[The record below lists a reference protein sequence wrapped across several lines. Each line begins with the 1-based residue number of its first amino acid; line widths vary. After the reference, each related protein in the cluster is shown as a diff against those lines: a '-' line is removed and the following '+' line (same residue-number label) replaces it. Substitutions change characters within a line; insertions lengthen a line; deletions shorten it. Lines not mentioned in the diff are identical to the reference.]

1 LFYNKYLKPTIF
13 SKMNE
18 KKRKASKA
26 LSQSQ
31 SIKKKVRS
39 DSDDEDATRD
49 MVDPPSVPNV
59 EEVDVPKL
67 MYSKKDIETQPI
79 KGGILQEIGEKDE
92 NIVTIQKETTAE
104 ESLTEQTH
112 HIIVP
117 SYASWFNYNEI
128 HSIEKRGL
136 PEFFNGKNAS
146 KTDEIYFT
154 YRNFMI
160 DTYRLNPMEY
170 MTATGARRNLAGDVC
185 AIMRVHAFLE
195 QWGLINYQV
204 DPDAKPR
211 QMGPPPT
218 SHFHVLADTPTGLQ
232 PIATAKPANVNSSA
246 ANNLVDFDKEKTELK
261 TPVTNAP
268 LTNFGLNSDVYTAH
282 LKAQQPKGKTAAA
295 AAVAKPWTNKEI
307 LLLLESLEMYKDD
320 WNKVSEHVGSR
331 SQSECILQFLRLPI
345 LDPYVDGSAIEKN
358 GIDVGYSQQ
367 LPFSKQGN
375 PVMST
380 VAFLASV
387 VSPQVASAAAKAAID
402 EFTKLN
408 EKPPQHVVDAHIKA
422 VEEQAKLGNIDPS
435 YGIDKSNIAGCDKK
449 VEKESETPSKNE
461 NKTSDAQESEKMEV
475 DSATNTIEVKKDCSK
490 KVESEEN
497 SKDEEKNQEKKDAE
511 KELERDIP
519 KGTLKT
525 AAASALGAA
534 AVKAKYMAYI
544 EERRI
549 KSLVAQLVETQMKK
563 LEIKLRHFE
572 ELETIMERERDQ
584 LEIQRQQLVSD
595 RQKFMHEQI
604 QLQGLRMKS
613 SQPKVVTQVSTTNNG
628 PSAPSSSQFVAQQ
641 PLHSQAPE
649 QQQVKPTMQPEN
661 QQQLYQQQANHSQ
674 QPQEVQQANGSTAI
688 ASNPGQPLSQ
698 NYNQQPP
705 SGVEVVG
712 QPMHQ

>member
-1 LFYNKYLKPTIF
+1 
-13 SKMNE
+13 MNE

-31 SIKKKVRS
+31 SLKKKVRS
-39 DSDDEDATRD
+39 ESDDGDATRD
-49 MVDPPSVPNV
+49 LIDPPSVPNV

-67 MYSKKDIETQPI
+67 IYSKKDIETQPI

-92 NIVTIQKETTAE
+92 NVVTIQKETTAE

-117 SYASWFNYNEI
+117 SYASWFDYNEI

-146 KTDEIYFT
+146 KTEEIYFT

-185 AIMRVHAFLE
+185 AIIRVHAFLE

-232 PIATAKPANVNSSA
+232 PISAAKPANVNSSA
-246 ANNLVDFDKEKTELK
+246 ANNLVDLNKEKTELK

-345 LDPYVDGSAIEKN
+345 LDPYVDGSAIEKG
-358 GIDVGYSQQ
+358 GIDLGDSQQ

-408 EKPPQHVVDAHIKA
+408 EKPPQHVVDAHIMA
-422 VEEQAKLGNIDPS
+422 VEEQAKLGNIDPN
-435 YGIDKSNIAGCDKK
+435 YGIDKSGIAGCDKK
-449 VEKESETPSKNE
+449 VEKESETSSKNE
-461 NKTSDAQESEKMEV
+461 DKNSENQKQEKMEI
-475 DSATNTIEVKKDCSK
+475 DSTTTTNEDNKDCDENVKHEEKSK
-490 KVESEEN
+490 KEDKN
-497 SKDEEKNQEKKDAE
+497 NEEKNTEN
-511 KELERDIP
+511 ELEREIP

-604 QLQGLRMKS
+604 QFQGLRMKNN
-613 SQPKVVTQVSTTNNG
+613 QPKLVTQVTTTNNG
-628 PSAPSSSQFVAQQ
+628 PLSSGQFVSHQ
-641 PLHSQAPE
+641 PQTAD
-649 QQQVKPTMQPEN
+649 QQQVKLPVGIPPLQSEN
-661 QQQLYQQQANHSQ
+661 QQQVYQSQANHSQ
-674 QPQEVQQANGSTAI
+674 QQQEIQQANNNGPTAV
-688 ASNPGQPLSQ
+688 ASNQGQPPNQ
-698 NYNQQPP
+698 NYNQPP
-705 SGVEVVG
+705 SSVGEIVG